1 MQEAKAWRVGW
12 AMYGR
17 LPGGGVLSHGGESWE
32 EGFQTLTQHTPKNM
46 CPVTPATEPVLL

>member
-1 MQEAKAWRVGW
+1 MQEAKARRVGW

-17 LPGGGVLSHGGESWE
+17 LPGGRVLSYGGESWE
-32 EGFQTLTQHTPKNM
+32 EGFQTLTQHTPKNT